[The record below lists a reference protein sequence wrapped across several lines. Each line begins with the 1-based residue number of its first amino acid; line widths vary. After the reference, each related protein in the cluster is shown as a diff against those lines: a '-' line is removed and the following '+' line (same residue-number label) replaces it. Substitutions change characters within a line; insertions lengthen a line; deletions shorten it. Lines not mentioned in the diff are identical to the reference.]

1 METERPG
8 YERAA
13 SFCHGPLCD
22 PPPFGRI
29 YNAIKLFR
37 SVSFTVR
44 PSGSR

>member
-1 METERPG
+1 METERLG

-13 SFCHGPLCD
+13 SFCHGRFPSEFAGA
-22 PPPFGRI
+22 PAYI
-29 YNAIKLFR
+29 AIRLFL